1 MAHQH
6 DHDEHGDGES
16 FGMALGFRIFEDD
29 GQLFLAEVE
38 ITPHVDEPTPP
49 GAAPGFPPPH
59 PRSPPGARLVE
70 DAGQPFPAEVEIT
83 PYVDEPTALGATLV
97 FHPLNGIDPTSPDQE
112 GDAEA
117 RPADVDDDLPRAPRA

>member
-6 DHDEHGDGES
+6 DHEDHEHGDGES

-29 GQLFLAEVE
+29 GQLFL
-38 ITPHVDEPTPP
+38 
-49 GAAPGFPPPH
+49 
-59 PRSPPGARLVE
+59 
-70 DAGQPFPAEVEIT
+70 AEVEIT

-117 RPADVDDDLPRAPRA
+117 WPVDVDDDLTRDTGAPIPEQFMAIARQAGRFTEEQLRDYLAVAREEQEGAEAE

>member
-6 DHDEHGDGES
+6 DHDEHGDGDGES

-38 ITPHVDEPTPP
+38 ITP
-49 GAAPGFPPPH
+49 
-59 PRSPPGARLVE
+59 
-70 DAGQPFPAEVEIT
+70 
-83 PYVDEPTALGATLV
+83 YVDEPTALGATLV
-97 FHPLNGIDPTSPDQE
+97 FHPLGGIDPTSPDQE

-117 RPADVDDDLPRAPRA
+117 WPVDVDDDLTRDTGAPIPEQFLAIARQAGRFTEEQLRDYLALAREEQEGAGAE